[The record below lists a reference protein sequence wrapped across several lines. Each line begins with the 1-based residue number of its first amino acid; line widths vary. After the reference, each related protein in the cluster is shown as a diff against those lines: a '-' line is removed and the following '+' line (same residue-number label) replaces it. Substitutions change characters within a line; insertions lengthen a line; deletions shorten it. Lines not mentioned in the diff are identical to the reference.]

1 MGSGILKEVSSL
13 DASAMKS
20 KVFLLSRDWYSL
32 LFTVLVLFCC
42 NALILNSS
50 ISIKYIGVG
59 IVGV

>member
-1 MGSGILKEVSSL
+1 MESGRLKEVSPL

-20 KVFLLSRDWYSL
+20 KVFLLSRDGYLL

-50 ISIKYIGVG
+50 ISY
-59 IVGV
+59 